1 MVPTI
6 SVILPSRDR
15 PIEVRRAAATVI
27 AQTFTDWELLIVDD
41 GSDPAADVVGLEA
54 LDPRITV
61 LRNDVATGVSRARN
75 RGVAAA
81 QAPWL
86 AFLDDDDVWH
96 PTKLAAQLAAAERCD
111 ATFVYTSAT
120 VVESGF
126 HRVYVQDAVDD
137 EDYELALLHD
147 NVVRAPSSVMVR
159 AEAMAETDGFDP
171 ELSVVADWDMWLRLS
186 EHVRATAVPEPLTG
200 VIEHPGSMQL
210 QLADQIGDELR
221 HLHARHDGRARERGW
236 RFGSPGV
243 ARWHSQK
250 LWAIHRTPWR
260 GAVYGWNVVRCN
272 GLLGTLRKPF
282 QHRAWQRAEAPDWV
296 RTQLESPVVAPVSPR
311 RGVSASATPR
321 SRAL

>member
-1 MVPTI
+1 MAPTI

-27 AQTFTDWELLIVDD
+27 AQTFTDWELVIVDD

-75 RGVAAA
+75 RGIAAA

-96 PTKLAAQLAAAERCD
+96 PTKLAAQLAAAERRG
-111 ATFVYTSAT
+111 ATFIYTSAT

-137 EDYELALLHD
+137 DDYELALLHT

-159 AEAMAETDGFDP
+159 AAAMAETDGFDP
-171 ELSVVADWDMWLRLS
+171 ELSVVADWDMWLRLN

-200 VIEHPGSMQL
+200 VIEHPDSMQL

-221 HLHARHDGRARERGW
+221 HLHARHDSRARERGW
-236 RFGSPGV
+236 RFGSPAV
-243 ARWHSQK
+243 AHWHSQK

-260 GAVYGWNVVRCN
+260 GAVYGWNVLRCN
-272 GLLGTLRKPF
+272 GLRGTVGKLSE
-282 QHRAWQRAEAPDWV
+282 HRSWQRAEAPDWV
-296 RTQLESPVVAPVSPR
+296 RTQLESPVVAPVSGR
-311 RGVSASATPR
+311 HGLTGARTPQ